1 MDMEE
6 KIKEMEKELG
16 LCRNKVKEL
25 EGVKRALPS
34 HILNRMHQEFLL
46 WKMAET

>member
-6 KIKEMEKELG
+6 KIKELKKELG

-25 EGVKRALPS
+25 EGVKRALEQEVEL
-34 HILNRMHQEFLL
+34 LNRQI
-46 WKMAET
+46 KN